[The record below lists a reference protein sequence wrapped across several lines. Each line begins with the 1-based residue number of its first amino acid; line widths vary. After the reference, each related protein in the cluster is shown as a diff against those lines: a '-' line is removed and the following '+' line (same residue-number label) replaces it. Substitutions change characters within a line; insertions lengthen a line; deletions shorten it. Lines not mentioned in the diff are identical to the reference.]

1 MYKQNIVRILLFAVL
16 AVMMAMPSFAAA
28 TPSKT
33 LEQARKFYDLNLDTQ
48 AIDTLQGL
56 IKTYP
61 TDPSVN
67 EANYWLGRCMARQS
81 QFDKARTAYNLV
93 IAKAVTPEFNKLV
106 AETYFQI
113 GETYRSQGTY
123 DEARKAYQN
132 SLKRNSDDNGLNVN
146 SQYWLA
152 ECSYQLAGDDE
163 KLLRGAIADYRRVTI
178 IKADDPLVPWALY
191 SLGDIEMRL
200 EMYNEA
206 IADLEAVAKNVKV
219 TDDLYAGAKLWLGMA
234 YASRARITADPA
246 AQNADYDKSVKYF
259 TALQTDTRA
268 SKSSQI
274 QAKLNLA
281 QTLFEMKKYDDSA
294 AAYTTVLG
302 SLDAASRQAIE
313 ARLQYGHALYN
324 GLKYAASADE
334 YNNVANA
341 ANTQKMND
349 LAQQGFYWR
358 GHATFQQAHNKDN
371 SLTATAKTDLPKAI
385 DSFQKFI
392 AIANAENPL
401 IPRAMLLIAF
411 SYEDLANAGN
421 ADMRTKAV
429 VAFNEISKKYP
440 ANSPVVAKWSDKE
453 RRDLTDIN
461 GESER
466 GILRL
471 TRTMPSA
478 DITALLGSLP
488 MGNVTWNA
496 TLQVA
501 RDYYKNGK
509 YTDALDAAKKILA
522 DNPTGDIYVQASYLA
537 GASNQKMNNPDKAIP
552 YYKQALDK
560 ATTPDLRAYA
570 QRGLTLAYLDT
581 KNYKEALASAQALDG
596 LALPTTST
604 ETEKVKEK
612 AERLMYLAEAYVNNG
627 MNDKAVDT
635 YNRVVTECP
644 KTDLVPLALM
654 GAAWVTENKGDR
666 KGAADIYRKIV
677 ENYPDDNNRVAEA
690 FFRLGINLVETG
702 DFTGAIAAFKNV
714 PATHKMGAQAAYEIA
729 WAYRKMPAKDA
740 DERTKFD
747 ALSNTQFLAV
757 SNDFSKDPLA
767 VDSLYRVGEYW
778 LSDDHKKTDDAM
790 RYLKLALD
798 KVTEVDKTSKVAELY
813 PIIAYKHGICA
824 LFEKQY
830 DKAADSLAIA
840 ADLMSRTAPTSDNYS
855 ETLFWLAQALEKQGK
870 DKAVQARLAYLNY
883 MDKFPTG
890 PYMID
895 AATGAGRSALLGK
908 MAEAKTDLEKALDIC
923 DKYSSQNTKLGDRAK
938 NNAPEAQYYLGQYYF
953 DNGNYTE
960 ALNKY
965 IVIMPNL
972 MKSTTFEPWY
982 SMATLQII
990 HCSMNLKNVQA
1001 AQNALNQLVRDSKN
1015 TESGKKAAD
1024 VAEKYGLKMPEMEP

>member
-1 MYKQNIVRILLFAVL
+1 
-16 AVMMAMPSFAAA
+16 
-28 TPSKT
+28 
-33 LEQARKFYDLNLDTQ
+33 
-48 AIDTLQGL
+48 
-56 IKTYP
+56 
-61 TDPSVN
+61 
-67 EANYWLGRCMARQS
+67 
-81 QFDKARTAYNLV
+81 
-93 IAKAVTPEFNKLV
+93 
-106 AETYFQI
+106 
-113 GETYRSQGTY
+113 
-123 DEARKAYQN
+123 
-132 SLKRNSDDNGLNVN
+132 
-146 SQYWLA
+146 
-152 ECSYQLAGDDE
+152 
-163 KLLRGAIADYRRVTI
+163 
-178 IKADDPLVPWALY
+178 
-191 SLGDIEMRL
+191 
-200 EMYNEA
+200 
-206 IADLEAVAKNVKV
+206 
-219 TDDLYAGAKLWLGMA
+219 MA
-234 YASRARITADPA
+234 YASRARISTDAT

-302 SLDAASRQAIE
+302 SLDATSRQAIE

-324 GLKYAASADE
+324 GLKYAASAEE
-334 YNNVANA
+334 YNSVAVA
-341 ANTQKMND
+341 AKTQKMSD
-349 LAQQGFYWR
+349 LEQQGNYWR
-358 GHATFQQAHNKDN
+358 GHASFQQAHNKDN

-392 AIANAENPL
+392 AIAPKENPL

-421 ADMRTKAV
+421 PEMRTKAV
-429 VAFNEISKKYP
+429 LAFNEINNKYP
-440 ANSPVVAKWSDKE
+440 ANSTVVAKWSDKE
-453 RRDLTDIN
+453 RRDLTDIY

-478 DITALLGSLP
+478 EITGLLGSLP
-488 MGNVTWNA
+488 MTGNVTWNA

-501 RDYYKNGK
+501 RDNYKNAN
-509 YTDALDAAKKILA
+509 YTAALESAKKILA

-537 GASNQKMNNPDKAIP
+537 GASNQKLNNPDKAIP
-552 YYKQALDK
+552 FYKQALDK

-604 ETEKVKEK
+604 EAEKIKEK

-627 MNDKAVDT
+627 MNDKAVET
-635 YNRVVTECP
+635 YNRVVAECP

-677 ENYPDDNNRVAEA
+677 ENYPDDNNRVSEA

-729 WAYRKMPAKDA
+729 WAYRKMTAKDA
-740 DERTKFD
+740 DERAKFD

-757 SNDFSKDPLA
+757 SNDFTKDPLA

-778 LSDDHKKTDDAM
+778 LSDEHKKTDDAM

-813 PIIAYKHGICA
+813 PIIAYKHGVCA

-830 DKAADSLAIA
+830 DKASDSLAIA

-883 MDKFPTG
+883 MDKFPIGT
-890 PYMID
+890 YVID
-895 AATGAGRSALLGK
+895 AATGAGRSALMGK
-908 MAEAKTDLEKALDIC
+908 MTETKADLEKALDIC
-923 DKYSSQNTKLGDRAK
+923 EKYASQNTRLGDRAK

-953 DNGNYTE
+953 DNGNYSE
-960 ALNKY
+960 ALTKY
-965 IVIMPNL
+965 IDIMPTVI
-972 MKSTTFEPWY
+972 KPTTYEPWY
-982 SMATLQII
+982 SQATLQII
-990 HCSMNLKNVQA
+990 HCSMNLKNTQA
-1001 AQNALNQLVRDSKN
+1001 AQNALNQLVRNSKN
-1015 TESGKKAAD
+1015 TESGKKAAE